1 MDFNTLIILIAIVIF
16 IVQTVGGLSRKKQE
30 KEPYEVPLPL
40 PQEEEELTL
49 FPGEVISPLPEEMEE
64 EPPEIRVEKVALLE
78 PAVPYEIKELVGIKY
93 ETEFTTERLKDGI
106 ILSTIIGPPKA
117 YKFIRRE

>member
-49 FPGEVISPLPEEMEE
+49 FPGEVISPLPEELEE

-78 PAVPYEIKELVGIKY
+78 PAVPYEIKELVGLNM
-93 ETEFTTERLKDGI
+93 RQNLPLKG
-106 ILSTIIGPPKA
+106 LKTG
-117 YKFIRRE
+117 